1 MNAATPAASKS
12 KSGAES
18 ESQSASAM
26 TPQEYLAAAEAA
38 LASDRPLEFS
48 RLMWLAAEAAF
59 ARLAQAHQMDSSD
72 LHQLARAL
80 DKKGGHRSRYL
91 GKLST
96 ARALMHNAVLDYME
110 PYQLESAAESVKLFI
125 SEML

>member
-1 MNAATPAASKS
+1 MNAAASSKL

-18 ESQSASAM
+18 ESESAM
-26 TPQEYLAAAEAA
+26 SPQEYLAAAEAA
-38 LASDRPLEFS
+38 LASDRPLEGS
-48 RLMWLAAEAAF
+48 HLLWLAAEAAF
-59 ARLAQAHQMDSSD
+59 VRLARAHRMDSSD

-80 DKKGGHRSRYL
+80 DEKGGHRSRYQ
-91 GKLST
+91 GKLGI

-110 PYQLESAAESVKLFI
+110 PYQLEAAAESVKRFI